1 MHFGEYELFPS
12 LIGLSPL
19 PTGHPKTFQ
28 RQPVRSSTLCYQSF
42 NLPMGR
48 SQGFASNTTDYIA
61 LFRLAFASAPYLK
74 YLTLPVTLTRRL
86 IMQKARR
93 HTLVLRPL
101 VGVRFQVLFHSVI
114 HGSFHLSLTVLV
126 YYRSLRSI

>member
-28 RQPVRSSTLCYQSF
+28 RQLVRSSTVCYHSF

-48 SQGFASNTTDYIA
+48 SLGFASTTTNYTYKYAYRPIQTR
-61 LFRLAFASAPYLK
+61 FRYGSMSETFNLARNSN
-74 YLTLPVTLTRRL
+74 
-86 IMQKARR
+86 
-93 HTLVLRPL
+93 
-101 VGVRFQVLFHSVI
+101 S
-114 HGSFHLSLTVLV
+114 
-126 YYRSLRSI
+126 